1 MFRFLDKVKIKSNEI
16 LRTIL
21 VPGLTTWFQSWP
33 RHEGSTAA
41 DYEMEETGRRWV
53 PGGVYRSQT
62 GNIGRYEVELRP
74 RRMEGHRESHGFLHE
89 SSVYREAFHPAGAE
103 TPLLFR

>member
-1 MFRFLDKVKIKSNEI
+1 MAPPRGVNRGRLRNGRNREKV
-16 LRTIL
+16 
-21 VPGLTTWFQSWP
+21 G
-33 RHEGSTAA
+33 
-41 DYEMEETGRRWV
+41 
-53 PGGVYRSQT
+53 PGGVYRSRA